1 MNSFNFFFLQQMYTT
16 YIKGYDNAMA
26 LYHDQINNN
35 MKFSQLVKEFEVH
48 IFLYIFLY
56 IFSIWAFPVR
66 ICTSHVEGINS
77 FYVDPSWTSNRFYH
91 DPLPPGFS
99 RSFPRFFINLFSEG
113 LPFSSVLFGMPLD
126 FDRYFLLCTQ
136 NFFIFYL

>member
-48 IFLYIFLY
+48 IL
-56 IFSIWAFPVR
+56 
-66 ICTSHVEGINS
+66 S
-77 FYVDPSWTSNRFYH
+77 FYTF
-91 DPLPPGFS
+91 L
-99 RSFPRFFINLFSEG
+99 
-113 LPFSSVLFGMPLD
+113 LFGL
-126 FDRYFLLCTQ
+126 FQ
-136 NFFIFYL
+136 